1 MKRELLQSDVHCQFK
16 RQCVQSQESELTLE
30 NQDGSIWELQEG
42 ETFNSYSH
50 ILSDT
55 VDDMEVEETSGREA
69 CFGMVIMSASM
80 DTETC

>member
-1 MKRELLQSDVHCQFK
+1 M
-16 RQCVQSQESELTLE
+16 QSQESQPTLE

-42 ETFNSYSH
+42 DTFNSYSH
-50 ILSDT
+50 MLPDI
-55 VDDMEVEETSGREA
+55 VDEMEVEETSGRET